1 MLIDECHC
9 GAHCTDWER
18 IERERERRR
27 ERERKGERV
36 EGRESGRERVDPCN
50 NKTNHQLV

>member
-1 MLIDECHC
+1 MHRLGED
-9 GAHCTDWER
+9 
-18 IERERERRR
+18 REREN
-27 ERERKGERV
+27 EREGEKERE